1 MGIIKTGA
9 SVVALVTALGGY
21 MSWKYGTTSAC
32 EAAGTAIRLDMP
44 KILDDLAAED
54 IRFRALRVGGALFG
68 SSDALISG
76 IAGEVARSEVEDRT
90 ALECAYLV
98 GQREIDSAG
107 FRKTVGEAI
116 ADDLAGRLPF

>member
-1 MGIIKTGA
+1 MGLIRTGA
-9 SVVALVTALGGY
+9 SVIALVTALGGY
-21 MSWKYGTTSAC
+21 MSWKYGTTSPC

-44 KILDDLAAED
+44 KILDDLAETD
-54 IRFRALRVGGALFG
+54 LRFRALRVGGALLG
-68 SSDALISG
+68 TSDAFVSG
-76 IAGEVARSEVEDRT
+76 IAGEVARSEVADRT
-90 ALECAYLV
+90 GLECAYLV